1 METLIQDL
9 RYGARMLVRKPGFTL
24 VATITLALGIGANT
38 AIFSVV
44 NAVLLRSLPFS
55 EPDRLIILTE
65 KDREGARMGAAY
77 PNYQDWRARAQSF
90 EDMAAFRAQTFNL
103 TGVDNPVRLQGRTVN
118 WNLFQLLGVKPQL
131 GRTFVEQD
139 DQVGAPPTALISH
152 GVWQEKFGGDPALIG
167 RPVRLDGETFIVIG
181 VLPPDFEL
189 FRRVDLYVPLGLY
202 LTPQFG
208 MLSRGNHF
216 GLNVLARLKKDVGV
230 EQARVE
236 MQTLA
241 AQLER
246 EYPDTNSG
254 NGALAQELKTRYAE
268 DIRQSLLVLLAAV
281 GFVLMIACVNI
292 ANLLLVRAA
301 ERQKEIAIRLALGA
315 GRRRIVRQLLSES
328 VLVSLLGGVAGLLIG
343 VWMKDGLLALA
354 PEGVPRLSE
363 VRLDSVVLIFTLCIS
378 VLTGLLFGLLP
389 AWHASRSDL
398 HTTLKEGG
406 RSTGGSS
413 REGMRKI
420 LLVAE
425 VGLSLVLL
433 IGAGLMLRTV
443 FQLTRVNPGFNA
455 EKLLMVEFSLPRN
468 AYDQA
473 RQAVFF
479 DECLTRVQA
488 LPGVRSAALTLSLP
502 IDGSNWNSVFIV
514 GDQPVPPRPELPSSA
529 FTPVS
534 ANYFDAMGIRLL
546 KGRAFTEADTQKT
559 QTVTVI
565 NDTMA
570 RRFWPNEEPIGK
582 RLKQGWPEDKS
593 PWREVVGVVA
603 DVKVNGVD
611 QETPLQSYL
620 PLAQEPAR
628 GLALAVRTEGA
639 PLLLAGTVEHTI
651 HSIDKD
657 LPVFNAR
664 SMDQLLDNAIGRQR
678 LTMVLL
684 TGFAVV
690 ALLLAAVGIYG
701 VVSYSVS
708 LRTHEIGIRMALG
721 AQAGDVLKLIAG
733 QGMMLALIGVV
744 IGLGASLALTRLM
757 ESLLFGVSAT
767 DPATFVAI
775 ALLLAGVALLACY
788 IPARRAAK
796 VDPMVA
802 LRYE

>member
-1 METLIQDL
+1 
-9 RYGARMLVRKPGFTL
+9 
-24 VATITLALGIGANT
+24 
-38 AIFSVV
+38 
-44 NAVLLRSLPFS
+44 
-55 EPDRLIILTE
+55 
-65 KDREGARMGAAY
+65 
-77 PNYQDWRARAQSF
+77 
-90 EDMAAFRAQTFNL
+90 
-103 TGVDNPVRLQGRTVN
+103 
-118 WNLFQLLGVKPQL
+118 
-131 GRTFVEQD
+131 
-139 DQVGAPPTALISH
+139 
-152 GVWQEKFGGDPALIG
+152 
-167 RPVRLDGETFIVIG
+167 
-181 VLPPDFEL
+181 
-189 FRRVDLYVPLGLY
+189 
-202 LTPQFG
+202 
-208 MLSRGNHF
+208 
-216 GLNVLARLKKDVGV
+216 
-230 EQARVE
+230 
-236 MQTLA
+236 
-241 AQLER
+241 
-246 EYPDTNSG
+246 
-254 NGALAQELKTRYAE
+254 
-268 DIRQSLLVLLAAV
+268 
-281 GFVLMIACVNI
+281 
-292 ANLLLVRAA
+292 
-301 ERQKEIAIRLALGA
+301 
-315 GRRRIVRQLLSES
+315 
-328 VLVSLLGGVAGLLIG
+328 
-343 VWMKDGLLALA
+343 
-354 PEGVPRLSE
+354 
-363 VRLDSVVLIFTLCIS
+363 
-378 VLTGLLFGLLP
+378 
-389 AWHASRSDL
+389 
-398 HTTLKEGG
+398 LKEGG

-443 FQLTRVNPGFNA
+443 FQLTRVDPGFNA
-455 EKLLMVEFSLPRN
+455 EKLLMVQFSLPRN
-468 AYDQA
+468 AYDQP
-473 RQAVFF
+473 RQAMFF

-502 IDGSNWNSVFIV
+502 IDGSNWNSVFIL
-514 GDQPVPPRPELPSSA
+514 GDQPVPPRAELPSSA

-534 ANYFDAMGIRLL
+534 ANYFQAMGIRLL
-546 KGRAFTEADTQKT
+546 KGRVFTEADTEKA

-565 NDTMA
+565 NETMA
-570 RRFWPNEEPIGK
+570 RRFWPNEEPLGK

-593 PWREVVGVVA
+593 PWREVVGVVS

-620 PLAQEPAR
+620 PLTQEPAR
-628 GLALAVRTEGA
+628 GLALVVRTEGA
-639 PLLLAGTVEHTI
+639 PLLLASTVEQTI

-664 SMDQLLDNAIGRQR
+664 SMDQLLDNAIARQR

-721 AQAGDVLKLIAG
+721 AQARDVLKLIAG

-767 DPATFVAI
+767 DPATFAVI
-775 ALLLAGVALLACY
+775 ALLLSGVALLACY